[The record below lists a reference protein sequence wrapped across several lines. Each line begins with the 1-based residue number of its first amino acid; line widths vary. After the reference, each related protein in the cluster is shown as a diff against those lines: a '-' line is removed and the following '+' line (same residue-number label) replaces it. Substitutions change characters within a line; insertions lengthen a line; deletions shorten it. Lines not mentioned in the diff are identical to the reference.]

1 MVNHTPRSTWAAL
14 CAATMLLSV
23 SAVDPQAASRLD
35 GLTIRV
41 YDMAQ
46 VDPRERADAIKQANE
61 ILADAGVM
69 VDWRDCGRRADGEPA
84 GCEVHR
90 GRADL
95 VIRVMHGGLDSDT
108 EMAHALGFSVVEA
121 NTGAGALATV
131 FVNRVEPVARRAGAD
146 RATLLGRTIA
156 HEVGH
161 LLLGTN
167 EHSEEGL
174 MRELWTDVELARNRR
189 QDWVFAPEDR
199 QRLRAILQQDVQTAT
214 RLISR

>member
-1 MVNHTPRSTWAAL
+1 MVNHTPKSTCAAL
-14 CAATMLLSV
+14 CGAMLLLPLV
-23 SAVDPQAASRLD
+23 TTHTQAASRFD

-41 YDMAQ
+41 YDMAN
-46 VDPRERADAIKQANE
+46 VDPRERASAIEQANA
-61 ILADAGVM
+61 ILADAGVA
-69 VDWRDCGRRADGEPA
+69 VDWRDCGRRADGESG

-95 VIRVMHGGLDSDT
+95 VIRVMHGGLESDT

-167 EHSEEGL
+167 GHSEDGL
-174 MRELWTDVELARNRR
+174 MREMWTDMEVARNRR
-189 QDWVFAPEDR
+189 EDWVFAPEDR
-199 QRLRAILQQDVQTAT
+199 QRLRAILRQDGQAAT
-214 RLISR
+214 R

>member
-1 MVNHTPRSTWAAL
+1 MVNDTSRFTWAAF
-14 CAATMLLSV
+14 CAAALLLPLTAMHV
-23 SAVDPQAASRLD
+23 QAASRLE

-41 YDMAQ
+41 YDMAH
-46 VDPRERADAIKQANE
+46 VDPRERAEAIQQASE
-61 ILADAGVM
+61 ILAEAGVTA
-69 VDWRDCGRRADGEPA
+69 DWRDCGRRADGEPA
-84 GCEVHR
+84 GCELHR

-108 EMAHALGFSVVEA
+108 ENAHALGFSVVEA

-131 FVNRVEPVARRAGAD
+131 FANRVEPVARRTGAD

-167 EHSEEGL
+167 EHSDDGL
-174 MRELWTDVELARNRR
+174 MREMWTGAELARNRR
-189 QDWVFAPEDR
+189 EDWVFAPEDR
-199 QRLRAILQQDVQTAT
+199 QRLRAILRQDVQTAT
-214 RLISR
+214 R

>member
-1 MVNHTPRSTWAAL
+1 MVNHTPRSTRAAL
-14 CAATMLLSV
+14 SAAALLLPLIAIPV
-23 SAVDPQAASRLD
+23 QTASRLE

-41 YDMAQ
+41 YDMAN
-46 VDPRERADAIKQANE
+46 VDPYDRADAIKQAKE
-61 ILADAGVM
+61 ILADAGVAA
-69 VDWRDCGRRADGEPA
+69 DWRDCGRRADGEPG

-167 EHSEEGL
+167 AHSDDGL
-174 MRELWTDVELARNRR
+174 MREMWTDVELARNKPE
-189 QDWVFAPEDR
+189 DWVFAPGDR
-199 QRLRAILQQDVQTAT
+199 QRLRAIVQQDVQTAT
-214 RLISR
+214 R

>member
-1 MVNHTPRSTWAAL
+1 MVNHTLSSTRAAL
-14 CAATMLLSV
+14 IAATLLLPL
-23 SAVDPQAASRLD
+23 AVIHTQAASKLE

-41 YDMAQ
+41 YDMAR
-46 VDPRERADAIKQANE
+46 VDARERADAIKQATE
-61 ILADAGVM
+61 ILADAGVTAE
-69 VDWRDCGRRADGEPA
+69 WRDCGRRADGEPG

-121 NTGAGALATV
+121 NTGAAALATV
-131 FVNRVEPVARRAGAD
+131 FVNRVDPVARRAGAD

-167 EHSEEGL
+167 EHSDDGL
-174 MRELWTDVELARNRR
+174 MRETWTDLELARNRR
-189 QDWVFAPEDR
+189 EDWVFAPGDR
-199 QRLRAILQQDVQTAT
+199 QRLRALLQRDSQNAT
-214 RLISR
+214 R